1 MDLSFSAAD
10 LAFQREVRE
19 FIAAN
24 YPADI
29 KARFDAGLEPR
40 KDDFVRWQKILY
52 RKGWMAPSWPKQ
64 YGGPG
69 WTPMQQH
76 IFDNV
81 PYTQL
86 VNMNAIH
93 AYRTGWE
100 GFNLDLS
107 GYSKRYYTDV
117 KPVG

>member
-1 MDLSFSAAD
+1 MCSSDLTLVDEAA
-10 LAFQREVRE
+10 
-19 FIAAN
+19 
-24 YPADI
+24 
-29 KARFDAGLEPR
+29 R
-40 KDDFVRWQKILY
+40 KKLVDE
-52 RKGWMAPSWPKQ
+52 
-64 YGGPG
+64 
-69 WTPMQQH
+69 MQQH